1 MRIRLRNLSVAVLLS
16 FVAARAGAQAPPPP
30 PPPNHETNAEVSFV
44 GTTGN
49 SSTNSIGI
57 GLGRLDHIDGWLFT
71 SKLAYVNNSS
81 DGEQKAESITL
92 AFQGAKILTRKLSV
106 FAKYGFLHDRFA
118 GIESRQTL
126 AAGEAYIFVE
136 TKRHK
141 LTADGALG
149 YQSEEQTVP
158 PTVKSGTWDMG
169 LLYALRLSDTTEVT
183 DDARILFSLSD
194 GADWRSGNI
203 FAVTA
208 KLATIF
214 SLKVSNTVRYVNQ
227 PVPGFQKTDTI
238 TAVAL
243 VAKF

>member
-16 FVAARAGAQAPPPP
+16 FVGARAGAQAPAPP
-30 PPPNHETNAEVSFV
+30 PPPNHETSAEVSFV

-49 SSTNSIGI
+49 SSTESIGI
-57 GLGRLDHIDGWLFT
+57 GLGRLDHVDGWLLT

-81 DGEQKAESITL
+81 DGELRAESIAL
-92 AFQGAKILTRKLSV
+92 AFQGAKILTPKLSV
-106 FAKYGFLHDRFA
+106 FAKYGFLNDRFA
-118 GIESRQTL
+118 GIESRHTV
-126 AAGEAYIFVE
+126 AAGAAYIFLE
-136 TKRHK
+136 NKQHK

-149 YQSEEQTVP
+149 YQSEERTIS

-169 LLYALRLSDTTEVT
+169 LLYDLKLSDTTEIT

-194 GADWRSGNI
+194 GSDWRSGNI
-203 FAVTA
+203 FALTA
-208 KLATIF
+208 KLTTIF
-214 SLKVSNTVRYVNQ
+214 SLKVSHTIRYVNQ